1 MKILTKLK
9 SYLNFPQAWVI
20 LTQRGLEKMLT
31 SSIQNFGQTNYE
43 FINNK
48 NSSDLVQKE
57 EREQQP
63 RLDSN
68 NLVNPNIDSLTEE
81 SKKVSKE
88 SVTESIEKEIDIENK
103 QTNKLEDDY
112 NFDISQ
118 KRNKSFSML
127 GTALDITV

>member
-1 MKILTKLK
+1 
-9 SYLNFPQAWVI
+9 
-20 LTQRGLEKMLT
+20 MLT